1 MPGNNK
7 YINRSRIS
15 EAKFREIVKY
25 FSLDLDAQ
33 KIAILTNL
41 NRNTINRYLTLIRK
55 QIAEF
60 CESETPFKGEVEVDE
75 SYFGAKRIRGK
86 RGRGAAGKTPVFG
99 ILQRQG
105 KVYTE
110 IVPDCAKATLQ
121 AIIRGKVSPDSII
134 HSDKWRGYNGLV
146 DLGYKKHYRVHH
158 GTNEFARGKK
168 HINGIE
174 SFWSYAKSRLIKFHG
189 ISKQTFY
196 LHLKECEFRFNYRN
210 KNLYQMLLKMCREKP
225 LN

>member
-1 MPGNNK
+1 MPRKNK
-7 YINRSRIS
+7 YINRSRVS
-15 EAKFREIVKY
+15 EAKFRDLIKY

-33 KIAILTNL
+33 QIAILTHL
-41 NRNTINRYLTLIRK
+41 NRNTVNRYLKLIRK
-55 QIAEF
+55 RIAEF
-60 CESETPFKGEVEVDE
+60 CESKTPFKGEIEVDE
-75 SYFGAKRIRGK
+75 SYFGAKRVRGK

-121 AIIRGKVSPDSII
+121 GIIRGKVSPESVI

-158 GTNEFARGKK
+158 GTNEFARGKS

-174 SFWSYAKSRLIKFHG
+174 SFWAFAKNRLMKFHG
-189 ISKQTFY
+189 IPRDTFY
-196 LHLKECEFRFNYRN
+196 LHLKECEFRFNYR
-210 KNLYQMLLKMCREKP
+210 KENLYYLLLKMFREKP

>member
-1 MPGNNK
+1 MPGKNK

-15 EAKFREIVKY
+15 EAKFRDIVRY
-25 FSLDLDAQ
+25 FSLDLDAH
-33 KIAILTNL
+33 KIAFLTNL
-41 NRNTINRYLTLIRK
+41 NRNTINRYVTLIR
-55 QIAEF
+55 QRIAEF
-60 CESETPFKGEVEVDE
+60 CESKTPFKGEIEVDE

-121 AIIRGKVSPDSII
+121 AIIRGKVAPDSII
-134 HSDKWRGYNGLV
+134 HSDKWRGYDGLV

-158 GTNEFARGKK
+158 GMNEFARGKK

-174 SFWSYAKSRLIKFHG
+174 SFWSYAKNRLIKFHG
-189 ISKQTFY
+189 ISSQTFY

-210 KNLYQMLLKMCREKP
+210 ENMYQMLLKLFREKP

>member
-1 MPGNNK
+1 MSGFIGATP
-7 YINRSRIS
+7 
-15 EAKFREIVKY
+15 
-25 FSLDLDAQ
+25 FSLDLDAH

-41 NRNTINRYLTLIRK
+41 NRNTINRYVTLIR
-55 QIAEF
+55 QRIAEF
-60 CESETPFKGEVEVDE
+60 CESKTPFKGEIEVDE

-121 AIIRGKVSPDSII
+121 AIIRGKVAPDSII
-134 HSDKWRGYNGLV
+134 HSDKWRGYEGLV

-158 GTNEFARGKK
+158 GMNEFARGKK

-174 SFWSYAKSRLIKFHG
+174 SFWSYAKNRLIKFHG
-189 ISKQTFY
+189 ISRQTFY

-210 KNLYQMLLKMCREKP
+210 ENMYQILLKMFREKP